1 MKDITQQV
9 VALTLMALLTA
20 SNTSHGR
27 GLEGVSLP
35 DSYQAGNTRLV
46 LNGMGLR
53 EKLIF
58 KVYVAGLYLPQT
70 TGNADDIIRADTAKA
85 LVIQFTRDIPRDKLV
100 QAYTEA
106 FAGNAPELAAR
117 QKTNVD
123 NFFAFL
129 TDVKNGD
136 RSSFVYEPGKG
147 STFTNNNAVKLVISG
162 KEFADLYLQV
172 YIGRK
177 PPTPVL
183 KRGLLGLK

>member
-1 MKDITQQV
+1 
-9 VALTLMALLTA
+9 
-20 SNTSHGR
+20 
-27 GLEGVSLP
+27 
-35 DSYQAGNTRLV
+35 
-46 LNGMGLR
+46 MGLR

-136 RSSFVYEPGKG
+136 RLSFVYEPGKG

>member
-1 MKDITQQV
+1 MNSITYPIV
-9 VALTLMALLTA
+9 TLSLMALLSL
-20 SNTSHGR
+20 SNASHGR
-27 GLEGVSLP
+27 DLEGVSLS

-46 LNGMGLR
+46 LNGLGLR

-58 KVYVAGLYLPQT
+58 KIYVAGLYLPQNT
-70 TGNADDIIRADTAKA
+70 SNADDIIRSDTAKA
-85 LVIQFTRDIPRDKLV
+85 LVMQFTRDIPRDKLV

-129 TDVKNGD
+129 ADVKNAD
-136 RSSFVYEPGKG
+136 RLSFVYEPGKG
-147 STFTNNNAVKLVISG
+147 STFTSNAGKLIITG

-172 YIGRK
+172 YIGPK
-177 PPTPVL
+177 PPTPAL

>member
-1 MKDITQQV
+1 MKNITQQV
-9 VALTLMALLTA
+9 VVLTFMALLTM

-27 GLEGVSLP
+27 DLEGVSLP
-35 DSYQAGNTRLV
+35 DSYQVGNAHLV

-58 KVYVAGLYLPQT
+58 KVYVAGLYLPQAT
-70 TGNADDIIRADTAKA
+70 SNADDIIRSDTTKA
-85 LVIQFTRDIPRDKLV
+85 LVMQFTRDIPRDKLV

-123 NFFAFL
+123 NFFTFL
-129 TDVKNGD
+129 TDVKNGN
-136 RSSFVYEPGKG
+136 RLSFVYEPGKG
-147 STFTNNNAVKLVISG
+147 SMFTNNAGKLIIAN

-172 YIGRK
+172 YIGPK
-177 PPTPVL
+177 PPTPTL